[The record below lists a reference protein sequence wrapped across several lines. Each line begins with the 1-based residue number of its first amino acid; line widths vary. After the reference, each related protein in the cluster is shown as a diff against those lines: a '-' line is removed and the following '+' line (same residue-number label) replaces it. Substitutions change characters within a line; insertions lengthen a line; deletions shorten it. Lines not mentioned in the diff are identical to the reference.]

1 MPKRQKLDKIEA
13 KAKHVYKVDS
23 WHDPAKLLDDEDMG
37 RKVLHVMKCIE
48 NGSPLPDGYYRKGIG
63 RTGDTL
69 LETDGIMHLHLGKSD
84 TSELLYLIQYPD
96 HVVLLELG
104 DHAHFGTKPIGARLR
119 SRHSVAVARK
129 QKELL
134 ANPVAPKQPLIKPR
148 RRVLR
153 PKGETAAP
161 KEK

>member
-69 LETDGIMHLHLGKSD
+69 LGSVRGRGVNSRTALAGIG
-84 TSELLYLIQYPD
+84 
-96 HVVLLELG
+96 V
-104 DHAHFGTKPIGARLR
+104 AIG
-119 SRHSVAVARK
+119 
-129 QKELL
+129 
-134 ANPVAPKQPLIKPR
+134 PC
-148 RRVLR
+148 
-153 PKGETAAP
+153 G
-161 KEK
+161 